1 MRFIDTHA
9 HLCDEKLPDT
19 EQVIKN
25 FTING
30 VEKVINMAC
39 CIDTAKRARVM
50 SDEYEELYFASGIH
64 PMDLKD
70 AKDGDLELV
79 EKIADHPKCVA
90 IGEIGLDYY
99 WDKSYKE
106 KQKQG
111 LIYQL
116 ELAEKLKLPFSFHS
130 REATLDTLTILKEN
144 KSKLKYG
151 GVLHCYAGSVETAR
165 EILKLGLK
173 FGFGGTS
180 TFKNARSVLEVASFL
195 PREAILVE
203 TDCPFL
209 APEPLRGTVNEP
221 KNIPIIVK
229 KLAEIRGEDYEE
241 LAEAIYQNTLELFT
255 KLK

>member
-1 MRFIDTHA
+1 MRFIDTHC

-19 EQVIKN
+19 ELVVN
-25 FTING
+25 NYLEAG

-39 CIDTAKRARVM
+39 CIETALSAREM
-50 SDEYEELYFASGIH
+50 SEKYPSVYFASGIH

-70 AKDGDLELV
+70 AKDGDLERI
-79 EKIADHPKCVA
+79 EKIANHPKCVA

-111 LIYQL
+111 LLFQL
-116 ELAEKLKLPFSFHS
+116 ELCEKLKLPFSFHS

-144 KSKLKYG
+144 KAKLVNG
-151 GVLHCYAGSVETAR
+151 GVLHCFSGSVETAK

-173 FGFGGTS
+173 IGFGGTS
-180 TFKNARSVLEVASFL
+180 TFKNARSVLEVASIV
-195 PREAILVE
+195 PDEAILVE

-209 APEPLRGTVNEP
+209 APEPFRGTTNEP
-221 KNIPIIVK
+221 KNIPVIVK
-229 KLAEIRGEDYEE
+229 KLAEIRKTDFEE
-241 LAEAIYQNTLELFT
+241 LSNIIYNIRRW
-255 KLK
+255 

>member
-1 MRFIDTHA
+1 MKFIDTHA
-9 HLCDEKLPDT
+9 HLCDAKLPDAKLVV
-19 EQVIKN
+19 EN
-25 FTING
+25 FKSQG

-39 CIDTAKRARVM
+39 CIDTALSARETSEKFPEV
-50 SDEYEELYFASGIH
+50 YFASGIH

-70 AKDGDLELV
+70 AKDGDLERV

-106 KQKQG
+106 KQKEG
-111 LIYQL
+111 LIFQL
-116 ELAEKLKLPFSFHS
+116 ELAKKLKLPFSFHS

-144 KSKLKYG
+144 KSLLEYG
-151 GVLHCYAGSVETAR
+151 GVMHCYAGSVETAK
-165 EILKLGLK
+165 ELLKLGLK

-180 TFKNARSVLEVASFL
+180 TFKNARSVLEVASFV
-195 PREAILVE
+195 PKDAILVE

-209 APEPLRGTVNEP
+209 APEPFRGTVNEP

-229 KLAEIRGEDYEE
+229 KLSEIRGEDYEE
-241 LAEAIYQNTLELFT
+241 LSENIYNNTLELFP